1 MANGSQ
7 MRPAILPTV
16 PLLMTESKDEFKR
29 IRDALADEIDPR
41 GILEQM
47 YVEDIAYLVWEVLRL
62 RRSRAGIINAAFR
75 KALERVL
82 EQCLREPGRYA
93 GQEAD
98 QLAMNGL
105 LT

>member
-1 MANGSQ
+1 MADRPSAQ
-7 MRPAILPTV
+7 PAILPTA

-29 IRDALADEIDPR
+29 IRDALADEINPR

-75 KALERVL
+75 KALERVI
-82 EQCLREPGRYA
+82 EQCKNRPTTSNA
-93 GQEAD
+93 STD
-98 QLAMNGL
+98 S
-105 LT
+105 